1 MSSVKHV
8 TAQTFKQEVLQS
20 TVPVLVEFY
29 TTWCP
34 SCRAMEPAL
43 QALARELEG
52 RAKVVQVNVEE
63 EPFLASEYQITAVPT
78 FILFKGGLLRS
89 GYRGAMPVSALKA
102 AIERLND
109 QAA

>member
-43 QALARELEG
+43 
-52 RAKVVQVNVEE
+52 
-63 EPFLASEYQITAVPT
+63 
-78 FILFKGGLLRS
+78 
-89 GYRGAMPVSALKA
+89 
-102 AIERLND
+102 
-109 QAA
+109 